1 MFTVA
6 SKDTKSPAPSA
17 FNVEEYLKNAAQS
30 HLLAKNT
37 TAAKVDTA
45 PMDKKKAVAPQK
57 KEESKP
63 VDMRAQIQ
71 SIVASIQPALQKAI
85 GSNNLAKIQVIITDK
100 EEEKKKDE

>member
-1 MFTVA
+1 
-6 SKDTKSPAPSA
+6 
-17 FNVEEYLKNAAQS
+17 
-30 HLLAKNT
+30 LLSSFFCGAISFFYST
-37 TAAKVDTA
+37 G
-45 PMDKKKAVAPQK
+45 AVPQK

-63 VDMRAQIQ
+63 LDMRAQIQ